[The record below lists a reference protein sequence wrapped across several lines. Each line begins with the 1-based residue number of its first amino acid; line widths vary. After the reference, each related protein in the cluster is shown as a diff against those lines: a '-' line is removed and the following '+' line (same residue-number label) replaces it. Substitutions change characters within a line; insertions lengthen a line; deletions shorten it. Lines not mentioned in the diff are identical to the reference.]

1 MSIENLV
8 KRADVTRINSP
19 SPILYWNKWFEG
31 YMMRGECEKIR
42 FGGETYTL
50 EVFHIGCNWA
60 KKERVFWV
68 LREKR
73 YFYEMKPYSYNS
85 KGEKRFLLPWDL
97 IEITKEKVL
106 EDLRMRDKLEG
117 SVI

>member
-8 KRADVTRINSP
+8 KRASVSGINSP
-19 SPILYWNKWFEG
+19 SSVLYWSKWFEG

-50 EVFHIGCNWA
+50 EVFHIGNNRA
-60 KKERVFWV
+60 RKERVFWV

-85 KGEKRFLLPWDL
+85 KGEESFLLPWDL
-97 IEITKEKVL
+97 IDRVKEGVL
-106 EDLRMRDKLEG
+106 KDLNVREELKG
-117 SVI
+117 SVV